1 MNYEINYSNEIDI
14 KNLYIRRIVERV
26 ITYLSLSLKSED
38 VNQYHV
44 VFSNQVNKKTFFEP
58 LIGLNFYHISNK
70 SIRLFVKSITDKEI
84 VFLLGST
91 VTSINLQDSN
101 RLCHLLLY
109 FKSSDEDI
117 LIEDFLLREFSKS
130 KITEK

>member
-1 MNYEINYSNEIDI
+1 MNHRIHHPNEVDI
-14 KNLYIRRIVERV
+14 KNLYIRKIVEGV

-70 SIRLFVKSITDKEI
+70 SIRLFVKSVTDKEI

-91 VTSINLQDSN
+91 VTSIHLQDSN

-130 KITEK
+130 KIIEK

>member
-14 KNLYIRRIVERV
+14 KNLYIRRIVEKV

-70 SIRLFVKSITDKEI
+70 SIRLFVKSVTDKEI

-91 VTSINLQDSN
+91 VRSINLQDSN

-130 KITEK
+130 KII